1 MDKLNSVFF
10 RCSDAACVCH
20 TTVQTPRQQLRH
32 PTSQHLSE
40 ETNSIWLTTLE
51 KGVFPCVIPS
61 MHHDDCILYR
71 VFAASFSMTGHNAS
85 HMQTGQCFVYA
96 SWRLII
102 CTKSFDSAAIYVSL
116 TRIFADPFHFVQARC
131 RYVRSAS
138 ICLPCPRALRVASLS
153 PLPAPWRNSRSTCA
167 PWFRKTTTRSSS
179 RRCRTSLAT
188 SPMPRTPWQSSGTA

>member
-1 MDKLNSVFF
+1 MCLPYNSPDSQTAAKASDQSASF
-10 RCSDAACVCH
+10 R
-20 TTVQTPRQQLRH
+20 TK
-32 PTSQHLSE
+32 
-40 ETNSIWLTTLE
+40 TNSIWLTSLE

-85 HMQTGQCFVYA
+85 YMQTGQCFVYA

-116 TRIFADPFHFVQARC
+116 TILFANPFHFVRARC
-131 RYVRSAS
+131 RYVRSAP

-153 PLPAPWRNSRSTCA
+153 PLPAPWRNWRSTCA

-179 RRCRTSLAT
+179 RRCRTSREPVVAPLQPA
-188 SPMPRTPWQSSGTA
+188 PPPRLVGGKGTACM